1 MGHAAAIGAC
11 FHGLTHTFEYQ
22 YPGDREVMEA
32 CNPRP
37 ALTTDN
43 PGSVR
48 LCCLAITVVLHL
60 AVLWLIYANRPAA
73 ITPPLPL
80 TLSARWVGDAS
91 VNDAPA
97 KAPAATQAQ
106 PLVKKPVPVQ
116 KKAIKKPV
124 KKPIAKPAPRV
135 QTPPTPKAT
144 PIAKAEPVTE
154 RAAPVTPISAD
165 IRQGDSAAT
174 PVKSLQSGSGAGS
187 SAPIAR
193 DARLNNPEP
202 PYPYESRRRGEEGR
216 VTLKVR
222 VAADGTASSVEVEK
236 SSGYRRL
243 DMTARRTVS
252 RWTFIPAKQNN
263 AAVEAWTKVTILFQL
278 RA

>member
-1 MGHAAAIGAC
+1 
-11 FHGLTHTFEYQ
+11 
-22 YPGDREVMEA
+22 MEA

-60 AVLWLIYANRPAA
+60 AVLWLIYENRPAA

-80 TLSARWVGDAS
+80 TLSARWVGNAS

-97 KAPAATQAQ
+97 KAAAAAIPTQA
-106 PLVKKPVPVQ
+106 V
-116 KKAIKKPV
+116 V
-124 KKPIAKPAPRV
+124 KKPIPAQKQAVQKPASKPIPKPAPRV
-135 QTPPTPKAT
+135 PAPPTPKAT
-144 PIAKAEPVTE
+144 PIAKAEPV
-154 RAAPVTPISAD
+154 AAPSASATPAAANAP
-165 IRQGDSAAT
+165 QGDSGSA
-174 PVKSLQSGSGAGS
+174 PVKSQQSGSGAGS

-193 DARLNNPEP
+193 DPRLNNPEP

-216 VTLKVR
+216 VILNVR
-222 VAADGTASSVEVEK
+222 VAADGTASSVEVDK

-243 DMTARRTVS
+243 DMTARRTIS
-252 RWTFIPAKQNN
+252 RWRFIPAKQNN
-263 AAVEAWTKVTILFQL
+263 AAVEAWAKVTIIFKL

>member
-11 FHGLTHTFEYQ
+11 FQGLTHTFEYQ
-22 YPGDREVMEA
+22 YPEDREVMEA

-37 ALTTDN
+37 ALTADN

-60 AVLWLIYANRPAA
+60 AVLWLIYENRPTA

-91 VNDAPA
+91 ANDTPA
-97 KAPAATQAQ
+97 KAAAVPTQAV
-106 PLVKKPVPVQ
+106 VKKPVPAQKRAVQ
-116 KKAIKKPV
+116 KPASQ
-124 KKPIAKPAPRV
+124 PISKPAPRV
-135 QTPPTPKAT
+135 PRPPTPKAT
-144 PIAKAEPVTE
+144 PIAKAEPV
-154 RAAPVTPISAD
+154 AAPSASATPVAANAP
-165 IRQGDSAAT
+165 QGDSGSA
-174 PVKSLQSGSGAGS
+174 PVKSRQSGSGAGS

-216 VTLKVR
+216 VILKVR
-222 VAADGTASSVEVEK
+222 VAADGTAASVEVDK

-252 RWTFIPAKQNN
+252 RWTFIPAEQNN

>member
-1 MGHAAAIGAC
+1 
-11 FHGLTHTFEYQ
+11 
-22 YPGDREVMEA
+22 MEA

>member
-1 MGHAAAIGAC
+1 
-11 FHGLTHTFEYQ
+11 
-22 YPGDREVMEA
+22 MEA

-37 ALTTDN
+37 ALTADN

-60 AVLWLIYANRPAA
+60 AVLWLIYENRPAA

-97 KAPAATQAQ
+97 KAAAAAIPAQAV
-106 PLVKKPVPVQ
+106 VKKPVPAQKRAVQ
-116 KKAIKKPV
+116 KPASKLIPKPV
-124 KKPIAKPAPRV
+124 PR
-135 QTPPTPKAT
+135 PPTPKAT

-165 IRQGDSAAT
+165 TRQGDSAAT

-216 VTLKVR
+216 VILKVR
-222 VAADGTASSVEVEK
+222 VAADGTAASVEVDK